1 MRAFLV
7 KILAAGLL
15 CVFIFSGW
23 QVYQICSGYAD
34 SQAQYA
40 ALEQYVSAVPAP
52 PPAPQPAES
61 KASGA
66 EPLWPKV
73 DFEALRS
80 INPETVGWLTIEGTN
95 IHYPVVQGQDNDFY
109 LTHRFDGTS
118 GGAGCLFLDAANDAA
133 FQSANQIV
141 YGHYMKDHSMFYD
154 LGSYKKQDFYDA
166 HPTGWLITPS
176 AAYQLRFFS
185 GYVSD
190 PSGDAWKR
198 EFSGAEY
205 VQWLDSRREK
215 SVFVSDTVP
224 TEESRVLTLSTCSY
238 EFEDARFVLHGILE
252 PQS

>member
-1 MRAFLV
+1 MPRWSSTFPPFPPRRLPDDFRQLQAITMGELNAKDLLV
-7 KILAAGLL
+7 AAIRKHTGEK
-15 CVFIFSGW
+15 
-23 QVYQICSGYAD
+23 AT
-34 SQAQYA
+34 
-40 ALEQYVSAVPAP
+40 
-52 PPAPQPAES
+52 APQPAES

-205 VQWLDSRREK
+205 VQW
-215 SVFVSDTVP
+215 P
-224 TEESRVLTLSTCSY
+224 
-238 EFEDARFVLHGILE
+238 
-252 PQS
+252 